1 MSTARKPRTPKS
13 SADLK
18 AKLIQKKKELEELE
32 KRAYAEE
39 LSEAIKA
46 TNIVDE
52 FAKIKANTPNIN
64 DAVLIEAIAT
74 EAGIKRITVTQA
86 APAKRKTSNKPRKSK
101 KAE

>member
-13 SADLK
+13 SADWK
-18 AKLIQKKKELEELE
+18 AKLIKKKKELEELE

-46 TNIVDE
+46 TNIVAE
-52 FAKIKANTPNIN
+52 FAKIKANTPNIS
-64 DAVLIEAIAT
+64 DTVLLEAVAT
-74 EAGIKRITVTQA
+74 AAGIKRITVNQA
-86 APAKRKTSNKPRKSK
+86 APAKRKTSNKPRKTK